1 MGKEDGKKIYDK
13 SNSLELLNMIEKIM
27 FKVNTGKQIYM
38 TKWKVKRETAN
49 LLQNNDTPEIYLEKF
64 LRNVQVENQKEYG
77 IWLDNGKIILELKI
91 TKGLTI
97 TWETAYSADIEKA
110 RKVATEKMKA
120 MWFIQ
125 NS

>member
-49 LLQNNDTPEIYLEKF
+49 LFQNNDAPDKYLEKF
-64 LRNVQVENQKEYG
+64 LKDVQVAK
-77 IWLDNGKIILELKI
+77 
-91 TKGLTI
+91 
-97 TWETAYSADIEKA
+97 
-110 RKVATEKMKA
+110 
-120 MWFIQ
+120 
-125 NS
+125 